1 MKRRTFFWK
10 IAAALFGISSAQ
22 VLVRCSNSDDG
33 LAIQPVGGP
42 GASVNCLANGTRITI
57 ESNHG
62 HSLAVSVD
70 DIKAGKEKTYSIQ
83 GSSGHNH
90 QLTLSEDD
98 FASLRENG
106 TLEVNS
112 SSDAG
117 HNHPVIVSCA

>member
-1 MKRRTFFWK
+1 MERRTFFWK
-10 IAAALFGISSAQ
+10 ISAVLFGLTGLR
-22 VLVRCSNSDDG
+22 VLVGCSNSDDG
-33 LAIQPVGGP
+33 LAIQPIGGP

-62 HSLAVSVD
+62 HSLVVSVD

-83 GSSGHNH
+83 GSSDHNH
-90 QLTLSEDD
+90 QLTLSEDN